1 MHRASY
7 RVRAKVWLY
16 PGAGG
21 WHFISLS
28 KKPSREIKD
37 VFGSARGWGAVPV
50 AVTIGKT
57 EWRTSLFPDRKSGAY
72 LLAIKA
78 DVRARERIGIG
89 DTVVATIGIR

>member
-1 MHRASY
+1 MLRASY

-21 WHFISLS
+21 WHFITLS

-37 VFGSARGWGAVPV
+37 LFGSARGWGAVPV

-72 LLAIKA
+72 LLAITA